1 MVQETL
7 TKECFF
13 GEAHWFQ
20 KGFVVIICITAER
33 ERAGWHTRSNLCKQI
48 SAYEH
53 SESVIT
59 GSGF

>member
-33 ERAGWHTRSNLCKQI
+33 DTELAHTKQSLQTNI
-48 SAYEH
+48 CL
-53 SESVIT
+53 
-59 GSGF
+59 

>member
-33 ERAGWHTRSNLCKQI
+33 ERAGTHEAISVNKYLLMNIQNL
-48 SAYEH
+48 
-53 SESVIT
+53 
-59 GSGF
+59 

>member
-33 ERAGWHTRSNLCKQI
+33 ERELAHTKQ
-48 SAYEH
+48 SL
-53 SESVIT
+53 
-59 GSGF
+59 